1 MNKTKHYPI
10 KHPTIIRDNFHDVH
24 NYCGLIKCWVLCYLF
39 TLKVYCISPYESN
52 VFLMIAVEVIKA
64 LEKGYTILEV
74 KEVWH
79 FEETTDPLFTEYIN
93 FFLQLKQESSGW
105 PS

>member
-1 MNKTKHYPI
+1 
-10 KHPTIIRDNFHDVH
+10 
-24 NYCGLIKCWVLCYLF
+24 
-39 TLKVYCISPYESN
+39 
-52 VFLMIAVEVIKA
+52 MIAVEVIKA